1 MSRNLEVCAFS
12 IKDLIK
18 VSSVKPA
25 RIEFC
30 ENKSIG
36 GITPDLKLIESAV
49 SSGIPIFPIIRPRGG
64 NFIYSKKEIDQMIN
78 TVKICKEKKCQ
89 GVVFGVLDKNFSVD
103 EASCRKIMD
112 ECNGLSTTFHM
123 AFDECVNPFTSMKKI
138 IDLGFDRILT
148 SGQEENVEDGL
159 QLIEELVK
167 NSNSK
172 ISIMPG
178 LKLRSSNIDK
188 FLGNKNII
196 DFHSSCY
203 VNDKLSMKEA
213 TLLIEKIN
221 NS

>member
-1 MSRNLEVCAFS
+1 LSRNLEVCAFS

-18 VSSVKPA
+18 VSSVKPT

-103 EASCRKIMD
+103 EASCKKIMD
-112 ECNGLSTTFHM
+112 ECKGLSTTFHM
-123 AFDECVNPFTSMKKI
+123 AFDECKDPLGSMKKI

-148 SGQEENVEDGL
+148 SGQEENVEDGF
-159 QLIEELVK
+159 QLIEELVRK
-167 NSNSK
+167 SNRRV
-172 ISIMPG
+172 SIMPG

-188 FLGNKNII
+188 FLRNKEIN

-213 TLLIEKIN
+213 TLLIKKIN